1 MPSLHDITYLIAVS
15 LLNGDLLF
23 PPAALPPSVTPSNGA
38 LEEEDTLGTVLDG
51 LWRTPV
57 SWRLFLWAVSS
68 LGSLAFWKWYRRGR
82 RSSDD
87 GADDEESSSA
97 RRWWL
102 LGCGFVA
109 FGVCLRAWA
118 KQTLKELFS
127 YEIARPDALVTGDVA
142 GQGPYHL
149 LVHPGYAGILLHLV
163 GLAMLFF
170 DLRSSSSSSSDK
182 KKHRSIQ
189 SRVRKRVYVVGSVFC
204 CALACICVRI
214 FEEEAMLRDHFG
226 AAAWDEHL
234 KSRWR
239 LAPGVW

>member
-102 LGCGFVA
+102 LGCGFVP
-109 FGVCLRAWA
+109 A
-118 KQTLKELFS
+118 KITPTQHGGLSGFAS
-127 YEIARPDALVTGDVA
+127 GALLSCAVYLILVEAMHLIGTG
-142 GQGPYHL
+142 H
-149 LVHPGYAGILLHLV
+149 
-163 GLAMLFF
+163 
-170 DLRSSSSSSSDK
+170 
-182 KKHRSIQ
+182 
-189 SRVRKRVYVVGSVFC
+189 
-204 CALACICVRI
+204 
-214 FEEEAMLRDHFG
+214 EEEVEVVWRWGTAFLGGFLISPVLYLFEPG
-226 AAAWDEHL
+226 AVKLPAQPTAKVADES
-234 KSRWR
+234 KVEEAES
-239 LAPGVW
+239 AGGA